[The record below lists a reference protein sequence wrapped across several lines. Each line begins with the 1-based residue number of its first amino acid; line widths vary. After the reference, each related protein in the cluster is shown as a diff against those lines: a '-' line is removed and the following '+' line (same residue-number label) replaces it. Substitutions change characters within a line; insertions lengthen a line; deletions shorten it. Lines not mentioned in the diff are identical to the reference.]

1 MPDNIRITTPIPLQE
16 GIGRIS
22 QLKNPGAMQG
32 VDASK
37 VAQSNT
43 GTMGQNEGFEFLL
56 SRNSVFSK
64 FIEQLAQTPELSQ
77 NMKKIVLDLFGKTES
92 ARTENLSATMTQLA
106 DTMKME
112 PEDMLTN
119 LEFLG
124 ANQTKFSGKAF
135 DTLRELL
142 AQFPTDA
149 AKEKLA
155 EFLKAYDGFFSIGS
169 TTEAI
174 ARELNIMRQQVPMPY
189 SGQLQELTNQLV
201 TDHPVEN
208 MNQNLTL
215 LKEKIIPFLS
225 SYVSTTNDFGR
236 VRDNITLLVHDLAQL
251 NISSRDELSEKFHS
265 LLDYLRFDLNFSAAK
280 TENIKALFIEHL
292 NQSPEKPQNAFFESL
307 VRALAEGSQHSP
319 SQLSQSL
326 YKDAVSS
333 MLLDNSVYM
342 PFQHMFLPVNY
353 HGQFMFSEIWI
364 EKDDNAE
371 KKTGYTADA
380 GKTTRMHLTFDI
392 KSLGYFEATIE
403 LNQKKAQVRLNCP
416 AELSADTKRISDNI
430 TEIFARNGLDA
441 DRVDITTGKSPTVSQ
456 QILNKIY
463 ERKNIVDV
471 TI

>member
-22 QLKNPGAMQG
+22 QLKNPGALQG

-37 VAQSNT
+37 AAQSNT
-43 GTMGQNEGFEFLL
+43 ETMGQNEGFEFLL

-112 PEDMLTN
+112 SGDMLTN

-174 ARELNIMRQQVPMPY
+174 TKELNVMRQQIPMPY
-189 SGQLQELTNQLV
+189 SGQLQELANQLV

-215 LKEKIIPFLS
+215 LKEKIVPFLS

-280 TENIKALFIEHL
+280 TENMKALFIEHL

-307 VRALAEGSQHSP
+307 VKALAEGSQHSP

-333 MLLDNSVYM
+333 MLMDNSVYM

-353 HGQFMFSEIWI
+353 HGKFMFSEIWI
-364 EKDDNAE
+364 EKDDSAE
-371 KKTGYTADA
+371 KKNGYATEAA
-380 GKTTRMHLTFDI
+380 KMTRMHLTFDI

-403 LNQKKAQVRLNCP
+403 LNQKRAQVRLNCP
-416 AELSADTKRISDNI
+416 AELSADAKRISDSI
-430 TEIFARNGLDA
+430 TEIFARNGLSA
-441 DRVDITTGKSPTVSQ
+441 ERVDVTTGKAPTVSQ